1 MKQLAFA
8 AIALL
13 LLLLLVF
20 PSHTSGY
27 SSSFPRDGDQRTL
40 HVAEVERHVLG
51 GYSDAGVR
59 SERIVAAA
67 RYAVAAL
74 QKGVDGAPPAIGLYS
89 FSEIDT
95 DGLDVVVLE
104 AQQQV
109 VAGMN
114 YRIKVGLTDSHGKCL
129 GAFKVIVYDQFGDL
143 SVSQWGE
150 EVPCGE
156 MELTIEA
163 ERNEEQDEEV

>member
-13 LLLLLVF
+13 LLLLSMF

-27 SSSFPRDGDQRTL
+27 SSSSPRDGDQRT
-40 HVAEVERHVLG
+40 VAEVERHVLG
-51 GYSDAGVR
+51 GYSDADVR

-74 QKGVDGAPPAIGLYS
+74 QKGVDGAPPPIELYS

-95 DGLDVVVLE
+95 DGLDVVILE

-114 YRIKVGLTDSHGKCL
+114 YRIKIGLTDSHGKCL
-129 GAFKVIVYDQFGDL
+129 GAFKVLVYDQFGDL
-143 SVSQWGE
+143 SVSRWGE

-156 MELTIEA
+156 MELAIEA
-163 ERNEEQDEEV
+163 GRKQEQDEEV